1 MKCQAGSITSW
12 NHDCQKSIKNL
23 RHVDDSTLIAEN
35 EEPKSLLMIVKEARR
50 VKEESGLK
58 FNIKNTN
65 IMASGLTTS

>member
-1 MKCQAGSITSW
+1 MKCQAGSITNW

-23 RHVDDSTLIAEN
+23 RYVDDSTLIAEN

-58 FNIKNTN
+58 FIIKNTN
-65 IMASGLTTS
+65 IIASGLTTS

>member
-1 MKCQAGSITSW
+1 MSGWKHHSW

-23 RHVDDSTLIAEN
+23 RYVGDITLTAEN
-35 EEPKSLLMIVKEARR
+35 EEPKCLLMIVKEARR

>member
-1 MKCQAGSITSW
+1 MKCQAGSITNW

-23 RHVDDSTLIAEN
+23 RYVDDSTLIAEN
-35 EEPKSLLMIVKEARR
+35 EEPKSLVKVARR

-58 FNIKNTN
+58 FIIKNTN